1 MTMDMRPVL
10 RRIKPSAREEADMR
24 RFGETLLSISSM
36 SGAKP
41 MLCGSVEKGT
51 WLSEKN
57 EIDLFLL
64 FDTSVPKKQLEVDG
78 LAMARK
84 IINAVGG
91 TYVIAY
97 AEHPY
102 LRGKVGKRD
111 VDIVPC
117 YDVKDADK
125 IISAVDRTPHHVKF
139 VKANLKNPDDVRLL
153 KQFCRSNGCYGAD
166 LKTLG
171 FSGYICELLIIKYGS
186 FPSLIADASKWRA
199 GHAVS
204 FGAETRGFRSPLVVV
219 DPVDRSR
226 NVGAAVSAESFYK
239 FVRAC
244 REFVKKPSMGLF
256 FKKGPKPCTSGE
268 IARTIKSRGTCWHV
282 IKFRSPDVLEDILY
296 PQLRKCVSSIE
307 KILGQGG
314 FRVLRSGFLCDGS
327 CTLVFE
333 MEICQIPTIFKN
345 VGPDIYSR
353 HADQFLSHYKDKG
366 VFIEGENW
374 VVEASREFTSSKDL
388 LSSFLKLSVKDL
400 LGKGV
405 PSKIAP
411 VIKGR
416 KLLSISEAAKSKE
429 FRAYLR
435 EWFNKDLNVM

>member
-1 MTMDMRPVL
+1 MTMDLRPVL
-10 RRIKPSAREEADMR
+10 RRIKPSAKEEADMN
-24 RFGETLLSISSM
+24 RFGERLLSVSRTF
-36 SGAKP
+36 GTKP
-41 MLCGSVEKGT
+41 ILCGSVEKGT
-51 WLSEKN
+51 WLAEKN

-64 FDTSVPKKQLEVDG
+64 FDSSIPKKQLEVDG
-78 LAMARK
+78 LAMAKK
-84 IINAVGG
+84 IIKAVGG

-117 YDVKDADK
+117 YDIKDAGS

-186 FPSLIADASKWRA
+186 FLGLIAEASKWRA

-226 NVGAAVSAESFYK
+226 NVGAAISAESFYK
-239 FVRAC
+239 FVGAC
-244 REFVKKPSMGLF
+244 REFVNKPSMGMF
-256 FKKGPKPCTSGE
+256 FKKGPKPCAQNE
-268 IARTIKSRGTCWHV
+268 ISRTIKSRGTCWHV
-282 IKFRSPDVLEDILY
+282 VRFKRPDVLDDILY
-296 PQLRKCVSSIE
+296 PQLRKCLNSIE
-307 KILGQGG
+307 KILEQGG

-333 MEICQIPTIFKN
+333 MEICQIPLIFKN

-374 VVEASREFTSSKDL
+374 VVEASREFTSSREL
-388 LSSFLKLSVKDL
+388 LSSFLKMSVKDL

-411 VIKGR
+411 AIKGR
-416 KLLSISEAAKSKE
+416 KLLNVSEAAKSKE
-429 FRAYLR
+429 FRAFMR
-435 EWFNKDLNVM
+435 EWFNKNLNVM

>member
-1 MTMDMRPVL
+1 MTMDLRPVL
-10 RRIKPSAREEADMR
+10 RRIKPSAGEEADMK
-24 RFGETLLSISSM
+24 RFGETLLSVSRI

-51 WLSEKN
+51 WLAEKN

-64 FDTSVPKKQLEVDG
+64 FDPSIPKKQLESDG
-78 LAMARK
+78 LSMAKK
-84 IINAVGG
+84 IIKAVGG

-102 LRGKVGKRD
+102 LRGSVGKRD

-117 YDVKDADK
+117 YDIKDANK

-171 FSGYICELLIIKYGS
+171 FSGYICELLIIKYES
-186 FPSLIADASKWRA
+186 FSNLVAEASKWRA
-199 GHAVS
+199 GHAIS
-204 FGAETRGFRSPLVVV
+204 FGAETKGFRSPLVVV

-226 NVGAAVSAESFYK
+226 NVGAAISAESFYK

-244 REFVKKPSMGLF
+244 REFAKKPSIGMF
-256 FKKGPKPCTSGE
+256 FKKGAKPCSPSE
-268 IARTIKSRGTCWHV
+268 ISRTIRSRGTCWHV
-282 IKFRSPDVLEDILY
+282 IRFRKPEVLDDILY
-296 PQLRKCVSSIE
+296 PQLRKCLNSIE
-307 KILGQGG
+307 KILSQSG

-333 MEICQIPTIFKN
+333 MEISQIPRIFKN

-353 HADQFLSHYKDKG
+353 HADQFLSHYRDKG
-366 VFIEGENW
+366 VFIDGENW
-374 VVEASREFTSSKDL
+374 VVEANREFTSSGEL
-388 LSSFLKLSVKDL
+388 LSSFLKLGAEEL
-400 LGKGV
+400 LGKGI

-411 VIKGR
+411 VIRGR
-416 KLLSISEAAKSKE
+416 KLVNISEAAKSKE
-429 FRAYLR
+429 FRAFMR
-435 EWFNKDLNVM
+435 EWFSKDLNVM